1 MSDDIVNPDT
11 GEIMPPRA
19 KFWAAFCKAQAV
31 MESPTRSKTATVK
44 MQTGGTYTFSYAPLD
59 AIFAVARKPLA
70 DNDLCVYQEVEHDY
84 IRTTIFHAS
93 GESKSSVY
101 PIFHAANPSAQQF
114 GSGVTYARRYS
125 LMLALGIAAEED
137 DDGNAADQNQRTIVD
152 RGQQQQ
158 QPPRGRPQVVQTQ
171 QGNSIRDAAVAAR
184 NKVRASIEN
193 ARSLDELNKA
203 WSESDKATVEAYV
216 NGADK
221 IGEKVWATLMEEEST
236 KRIALAQAE
245 VQGDPLDEYLS
256 EDDVGNALR

>member
-1 MSDDIVNPDT
+1 MSDIVNPDT
-11 GEIMPPRA
+11 GEITTLPGA

-31 MESPTRSKTATVK
+31 MESPSRSKTATVK
-44 MQTGGTYTFSYAPLD
+44 MSTGGTYTFSYAPLD

-84 IRTTIFHAS
+84 IRTTIFHSS

-101 PIFHAANPSAQQF
+101 PIFHAPNPSAQQF

-158 QPPRGRPQVVQTQ
+158 QPPRGRPTVVQTQ
-171 QGNSIRDAAVAAR
+171 QGNPIREAAVAAR
-184 NKVRASIEN
+184 NKVRAAIES
-193 ARSLDELNKA
+193 AKSLDELNKA
-203 WSESDKATVEAYV
+203 WTQADQKTVEAYV
-216 NGADK
+216 EGNNM
-221 IGEKVWATLMEEEST
+221 IGSSVWAKLMEEET
-236 KRIALAQAE
+236 NKRLELAKAE
-245 VQGDPLDEYLS
+245 TSNDPLDEFLS